1 MSEEL
6 VEQVRDWRGSDLAID
21 SSQRVVKNVVLSGA
35 NSRNG
40 HRYTEES
47 LRQGAGLY
55 VKKPVFLDHATGGIR
70 PQERSTRDL
79 VGSITSARYEE
90 GRIRGDIQ
98 VLGTEAGET
107 FLELV
112 ASNTPQV
119 GMSHVVVVERGRDPK
134 VVETIRDVISVDA
147 VVYPAT
153 TTTFQ
158 EGTFQGGTE
167 VQEEKVVGEEEKF
180 VEAEREDEDRVGRE
194 VRLERELNDA
204 RLELVVLREE
214 QQRLLRAESEFERV
228 QNARREVDRLLRD
241 ARLPESVVTES
252 FRELLIEE
260 QSVELRERLIAERR
274 ELGRRWE
281 SVKPRSVERRD
292 GGSVRDDKWV
302 VSLLKGRRAG

>member
-6 VEQVRDWRGSDLAID
+6 VERVRDWRGNDLAID
-21 SSQRVVKNVVLSGA
+21 PARRLVKNVVLSGS

-55 VKKPVFLDHATGGIR
+55 VKKPVFLDHATGGTR

-79 VGSITSARYEE
+79 VGSITNARYDE

-98 VLGTEAGET
+98 VLGTSAGET

-112 ASNTPQV
+112 SSNTPQV

-158 EGTFQGGTE
+158 EGTTIP
-167 VQEEKVVGEEEKF
+167 EEQIEGDEEQL
-180 VEAEREDEDRVGRE
+180 VEGDREDQDQVERE

-214 QQRLLRAESEFERV
+214 QKRRRQAESEFE
-228 QNARREVDRLLRD
+228 QEQTARGEVERLLRV
-241 ARLPESVVTES
+241 ARLPESVVSEG
-252 FRELLIEE
+252 FRKLLMDER
-260 QSVELRERLIAERR
+260 SGELRERMIAERR

-292 GGSVRDDKWV
+292 GKPGRDDKWV
-302 VSLLKGRRAG
+302 VSLLKGCRRAG

>member
-6 VEQVRDWRGSDLAID
+6 VEQVRDWRGTDLEID
-21 SSQRVVKNVVLSGA
+21 AAKRVVRNVVLSGA

-55 VKKPVFLDHATGGIR
+55 ASKPVFLDHAPSGSK

-79 VGSITSARYEE
+79 VGSITGARYES

-98 VLGTEAGET
+98 VLKTPAGET

-112 ASNTPQV
+112 ESNTPQV

-134 VVETIRDVISVDA
+134 VVESIRDVISVDA

-158 EGTFQGGTE
+158 EGVTLLDKPAEFPDT
-167 VQEEKVVGEEEKF
+167 VQEERIHLLEEELQATK
-180 VEAEREDEDRVGRE
+180 E
-194 VRLERELNDA
+194 
-204 RLELVVLREE
+204 ELVSLKLE
-214 QQRLLRAESEFERV
+214 QERV
-228 QNARREVDRLLRD
+228 RRSQADVERMLSE
-241 ARLPESVVTES
+241 ARLPESVVTEE
-252 FRELLIEE
+252 FRELLLDER
-260 QSVELRERLIAERR
+260 SAGLREELIRERR
-274 ELGRRWE
+274 ELARKWE
-281 SVKPRSVERRD
+281 SVKPRSVERR
-292 GGSVRDDKWV
+292 GVVPARDDKWV
-302 VSLLKGRRAG
+302 VSLLKGNRRAA